1 MLIKRI
7 QNSRLLQLAVL
18 ILAIGV
24 IFGSIVLIRNI
35 PMYLPVGVDI
45 NQDAIV
51 SGSSRTVAIRG
62 NDVFYFADGLSGKG
76 IYLLAD
82 GADEP
87 ELIVSTDAVDAVAA
101 NSLFLYYAVPQADD
115 YSVINQF
122 DLTAATVTAATIPIR
137 FLKGVGATDGYLFFQ
152 GCIENE
158 NTCNSVSA
166 IVEADVVDEL
176 IDEEFRIYKNDIVD
190 NEHPDRFCNRNFDS
204 ISTDPTN
211 PKLMSM
217 YINTTEIP
225 GFAIVYLAIPNI
237 NPSTVLLYPLIMSS
251 VDIYHIASGQKIVA
265 STSNE
270 ISYYVS
276 ATRQLTR
283 LQNYARLSGTV
294 KYTRYQLAIFAS
306 LIETK
311 VHASV
316 NFTDHYPELYDND
329 LYFTFGAP
337 ASLDHEN
344 LTYIGTKW
352 NNTSDTSIFQMV
364 EKRHLEDV
372 VLNYVLSTGTLTI
385 VYTTVEDERIIGRT
399 DDAIYLYDEGDIL
412 QYDIASGEKTLVYHI
427 GRFTIGKTLN
437 IDFAGDFLIAYTS
450 DYRYVEKI
458 DLT

>member
-7 QNSRLLQLAVL
+7 KNSRLLQLAVL

-35 PMYLPVGVDI
+35 PMYLPDVVDI
-45 NQDAIV
+45 NQDAVV
-51 SGSSRTVAIRG
+51 SGSSRTVAISG
-62 NDVFYFADGLSGKG
+62 NDIYYFADGLSGKG

-82 GADEP
+82 GAEEP
-87 ELIVSTDAVDAVAA
+87 VLVVAVEAVDAIAA
-101 NSLFLYYAVPQADD
+101 NASFLYFATPEADD
-115 YSVINQF
+115 YSIINQWNIA
-122 DLTAATVTAATIPIR
+122 AATVNATTDPIR
-137 FLKGVGATDGYLFFQ
+137 FLKGIGAIDGFLFFQ

-225 GFAIVYLAIPNI
+225 GYAITYIAIPN
-237 NPSTVLLYPLIMSS
+237 PDQATVLLYPLIMSS
-251 VDIYHIASGQKIVA
+251 VDIYHVATGQKIVA

-270 ISYYVS
+270 ISFYVS
-276 ATRQLTR
+276 ATRQITR
-283 LQNYARLSGTV
+283 LQNYARLSGTT

-316 NFTDHYPELYDND
+316 NYIDHYPELYDND
-329 LYFTFGAP
+329 LYFSFGSPYSA
-337 ASLDHEN
+337 DHEN
-344 LTYIGTKW
+344 LTFVGTKW
-352 NNTSDTSIFQMV
+352 NNTSDTSIFEMV

-372 VLNYVLSTGTLTI
+372 VLNYVLSTGTLSI

-399 DDAIYLYDEGDIL
+399 GDNVYLYSKGDVL
-412 QYDIASGEKTLVYHI
+412 AYDIVSGEKTLVYHI
-427 GRFTIGKTLN
+427 GRFTVGKTLN
-437 IDFAGDFLIAYTS
+437 IDFVGDFLIVYTS

-458 DLT
+458 DLS